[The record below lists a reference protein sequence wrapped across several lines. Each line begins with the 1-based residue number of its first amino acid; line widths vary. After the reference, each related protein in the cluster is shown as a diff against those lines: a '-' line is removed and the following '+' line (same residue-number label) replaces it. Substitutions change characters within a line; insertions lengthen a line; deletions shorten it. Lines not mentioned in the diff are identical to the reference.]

1 MAKQRT
7 DTEAV
12 IKLVLDGKQAKTS
25 GKEIED
31 TFRKLRAELK
41 KMKEEDDPV
50 AYRKKAEEL
59 KKVAAAWGNIRKELN
74 GATTEARSFK
84 DELKDMASNA
94 IGGLS
99 MAGLAYAAVNG
110 VKTLVS
116 KNAELSD
123 SYARVQK
130 TTGLTEEAVDR
141 LNDKFKK
148 MNTRTANSE
157 LLGLAEVAGKLGI
170 SAEKDVEGFVR
181 AADRIGVALGEDLGG
196 TEEAINSLGKLT
208 DIFKLKDT
216 FGIEEALNKVG
227 SAINTLGA
235 TGTAA
240 EKNLV
245 DFANRMAGVAPAA
258 GMTIDQVLGIAAV
271 MDEMGQSME
280 SSSTAIGQFIVGI
293 GADIP
298 KYAKVAG
305 MSVKEFSALLKN
317 DANEALLRVLDKAK
331 SAGGGLEVMAKNMG
345 VLEVSGAR
353 GIQALNSMA
362 ENIDLVR
369 RRQEDSKTA
378 LVEGTSVLNEFNTVN
393 STLGAN
399 LEKLSNRM
407 SDLWQN
413 GSARQW
419 LTDITAKM
427 LGTYSESRNLSNEWS
442 ILNDKQN
449 VLERESKPLIKRY
462 DELKSLT
469 TRNKEEQEE
478 LRSVID
484 KLAKL
489 VPTAVTEFNT
499 YGEAIDINIGK
510 VEKFSKAQKELVK
523 SMHLE
528 SGITADQE
536 YDEAQRQLDQLN
548 KIQDNAL
555 NSRRTFVGKF
565 SDIGVNGDGTKNWFG
580 KLFNVGMNQNDIA
593 NSIEKRQ
600 SKISSLIMKQI
611 EIAQRK
617 SNDGLNLSPDQ
628 IKLLQKFT
636 PDFFKNQN
644 PYYKPEKS
652 VNNTQT
658 GGNVLKGDDKK
669 GKSDAE
675 KQIDQAN
682 EMYKKLV
689 KASEDFGATQL
700 LESLSQN
707 EKELQAERD
716 KYQKQIDAWE
726 EFKGK
731 RSEILKTSN
740 EEELLKDQQYAEA
753 SGRIALL
760 EVERESAVSNLR
772 VKQETETNRK
782 IEELRTNLSNKHGSE
797 LQKER
802 DNINKFYDELE
813 REAANDV
820 AVLAKLKEARARDL
834 ADATIREENRIKD
847 ETKRLQTETENSSS
861 DRYSR
866 RLEKIR
872 IAYSTE
878 LEQLR
883 AKFDAELLETEAFEQ
898 AKAAL
903 KAKYDAQEKNVELEK
918 QRERKG
924 AILDIAQSTADALFT
939 ITANNRQAELDAVLS
954 NLDKQ
959 REKELANKN
968 LTENQKKAI
977 NDKYDKQ
984 VKAEKLKAWKAD
996 KQASIIQSIINT
1008 ALAVTKALPNPFAAA
1023 AAAAAGL
1030 AQTAII
1036 VAQKPPV
1043 FGKGGFI
1050 PDGPSHAQGG
1060 LNIVDRRNR
1069 LIANIEGGEPILSRS
1084 TYENNRDVVDAL
1096 IYSSQRR
1103 NGASIGI
1110 NSDAI
1115 VAEES
1120 SRRAGG
1126 GQVVVP
1132 APVVNYTGADKMD
1145 YDEFARIIAG
1155 YVDNRISKLDVSMN
1169 YHILQDETTKIVKI
1183 QNNVDS

>member
-25 GKEIED
+25 GKELED

-419 LTDITAKM
+419 FTDITAKM

-499 YGEAIDINIGK
+499 YGEAIDINRGK

-682 EMYKKLV
+682 EMYKKLI

-707 EKELQAERD
+707 DKELQAESD
-716 KYQKQIDAWE
+716 KYQKQIDQWE
-726 EFKGK
+726 EFQDK
-731 RSEILKTSN
+731 RSEILKTKN
-740 EEELLKDQQYAEA
+740 EEQLLKDKDYSDAA
-753 SGRIALL
+753 GRIALL
-760 EVERESAVSNLR
+760 EVERESAVSALK
-772 VKQETETNRK
+772 VKQATETNEK
-782 IEELRTNLSNKHGSE
+782 IEELNTSLSNKHATE
-797 LQKER
+797 LEKEKA
-802 DNINKFYDELE
+802 NINKFYNELKKNASSDANVQAKIEEE
-813 REAANDV
+813 R
-820 AVLAKLKEARARDL
+820 LKAL
-834 ADATIREENRIKD
+834 ADAEIREKERIKD
-847 ETKRLQTETENSSS
+847 ETKRINDETEKSTST
-861 DRYSR
+861 R
-866 RLEKIR
+866 REKQLEKIR
-872 IAYSTE
+872 IAHTNE
-878 LEQLR
+878 LE
-883 AKFDAELLETEAFEQ
+883 
-898 AKAAL
+898 AL
-903 KAKYDAQEKNVELEK
+903 KAKFGAELLATEEFKEAEAALLAKYKVLEDNVELEK
-918 QRERKG
+918 QKEKKS
-924 AILDIAQSTADALFT
+924 ALLDIAQSTADAIFA
-939 ITANNRQAELDAVLS
+939 IGANNRQSELDAVLS
-954 NLDKQ
+954 NIDKQ
-959 REKELANKN
+959 RERELSNKN
-968 LTENQKKAI
+968 LTENQKKSI

-996 KQASIIQSIINT
+996 QKASIIQSIINT
-1008 ALAVTKALPNPFAAA
+1008 ALAVTKVIPNPFAMA

-1030 AQTAII
+1030 LQTGVIA
-1036 VAQKPPV
+1036 AQKPPQ
-1043 FGKGGFI
+1043 FAKGGFI
-1050 PDGPSHAQGG
+1050 PDGPSHTQGG
-1060 LNIVDRRNR
+1060 LDIVDRRNK
-1069 LIANIEGGEPILSRS
+1069 LIANIEGGEPILSRA
-1084 TYENNRDVVDAL
+1084 TYANNKDVVDAL
-1096 IYSSQRR
+1096 IYASQRK

-1115 VAEES
+1115 VAEEA
-1120 SRRAGG
+1120 SRRGSGG
-1126 GQVVVP
+1126 NVVVP
-1132 APVVNYTGADKMD
+1132 PPVVNYTAGEQMS
-1145 YDEFARIIAG
+1145 YEQFAKIMKG
-1155 YVDNRISKLDVSMN
+1155 YVDDRISKIEVVQN
-1169 YHILQDETTKIVKI
+1169 YHLTQEHNQKIVSI
-1183 QNNVDS
+1183 ENSVDS

>member
-1 MAKQRT
+1 MARQRT

-12 IKLVLDGKQAKTS
+12 IRLVIDGKQAQVS
-25 GKEIED
+25 
-31 TFRKLRAELK
+31 A
-41 KMKEEDDPV
+41 
-50 AYRKKAEEL
+50 
-59 KKVAAAWGNIRKELN
+59 KELQDTMRRLRTELSNMRREDNPQEYDRRVEQLRRVREAYEEIRHEVN
-74 GATTEARSFK
+74 GTIRATRGLR
-84 DELKDMASNA
+84 DEIKSLVTDAL
-94 IGGLS
+94 GGLS
-99 MAGLAYAAVNG
+99 IAGIGYAFANG
-110 VKTLVS
+110 VKTIIQ
-116 KNAELSD
+116 KNAEVSD
-123 SYARVQK
+123 AYARVQK

-148 MNTRTANSE
+148 MDTRTANSE

-170 SAEKDVEGFVR
+170 SAERDVEGFVR
-181 AADRIGVALGEDLGG
+181 AADKIGVALGEDLGG

-208 DIFKLKDT
+208 DIFKIKDT
-216 FGIEEALNKVG
+216 FGIEQALIKVG

-235 TGTAA
+235 SGTAA
-240 EKNLV
+240 ESELV
-245 DFANRMAGVAPAA
+245 DFSNRLAGVAPAA
-258 GMTIDQVLGIAAV
+258 NISLPAVLGIASAQS
-271 MDEMGQSME
+271 ELGQSME
-280 SSSTAIGQFIVGI
+280 SASTAIGQFIVGM
-293 GADIP
+293 GSDIP
-298 KYAKVAG
+298 RYAKVAG
-305 MSVKEFSALLKN
+305 MSVKEFSDLLKN
-317 DANEALLRVLDKAK
+317 DANEALLRVLANAK
-331 SAGGGLEVMAKNMG
+331 SSGGGLEVMAKNMG
-345 VLEVSGAR
+345 VLEISGAR
-353 GIQALNSMA
+353 GIAALSSMA
-362 ENIDLVR
+362 ENIELVR
-369 RRQEDSKTA
+369 QRQEEATSA
-378 LVEGTSVLNEFNTVN
+378 FEEGTSILDEFNTMN

-399 LEKLSNRM
+399 LDKLSNR
-407 SDLWQN
+407 LANAWQKSGFRN
-413 GSARQW
+413 W
-419 LTDITAKM
+419 LTDITAAM
-427 LGTYSESRNLSNEWS
+427 VDTRSELDKLIQSSRNQDKAFDDKSKS
-442 ILNDKQN
+442 ITTLTD
-449 VLERESKPLIKRY
+449 RY
-462 DELKSLT
+462 DTLKSQISLNQAEQSELK
-469 TRNKEEQEE
+469 EIIQQ
-478 LRSVID
+478 I
-484 KLAKL
+484 AKVL
-489 VPTAVTEFNT
+489 PETVTEWNA
-499 YGEAIDINIGK
+499 YGEALDINRVKVYQMSEAEKELYGIRHKGEIDRLRAIFQSEK
-510 VEKFSKAQKELVK
+510 KYSEVMSKNANDVQERLNNNKGGGFLSVFGIDREATWKKELKVFTDRSKLSSDNAYRAVLSIREQGQMLTEEEEKYLYQVEKARQVMLDVDLPKPKTIPTK
-523 SMHLE
+523 GLE
-528 SGITADQE
+528 
-536 YDEAQRQLDQLN
+536 
-548 KIQDNAL
+548 
-555 NSRRTFVGKF
+555 
-565 SDIGVNGDGTKNWFG
+565 GTTKT
-580 KLFNVGMNQNDIA
+580 K
-593 NSIEKRQ
+593 
-600 SKISSLIMKQI
+600 
-611 EIAQRK
+611 
-617 SNDGLNLSPDQ
+617 
-628 IKLLQKFT
+628 T
-636 PDFFKNQN
+636 
-644 PYYKPEKS
+644 
-652 VNNTQT
+652 
-658 GGNVLKGDDKK
+658 
-669 GKSDAE
+669 GKSDAQ
-675 KQIDQAN
+675 K
-682 EMYKKLV
+682 EMEAAAELYKKLV
-689 KASEDFGATQL
+689 KDSEDFGAAQL
-700 LESLSQN
+700 LETLSQN
-707 EKELQAERD
+707 DKELQAERD
-716 KYQKQIDAWE
+716 KYQKKIDAWE
-726 EFKGK
+726 EFKQKKGV
-731 RSEILKTSN
+731 SEEQRL
-740 EEELLKDQQYAEA
+740 EA
-753 SGRIALL
+753 DGRIALL

-903 KAKYDAQEKNVELEK
+903 KAKYDAQAKNVEIEH
-918 QRERKG
+918 QRERRS
-924 AILDIAQSTADALFT
+924 AILDITQSTAEAVFS
-939 ITANNRQAELDAVLS
+939 ISANNRQAELDAVLS

-1043 FGKGGFI
+1043 FAKGGFI

-1132 APVVNYTGADKMD
+1132 APVVNYTGTDKMD